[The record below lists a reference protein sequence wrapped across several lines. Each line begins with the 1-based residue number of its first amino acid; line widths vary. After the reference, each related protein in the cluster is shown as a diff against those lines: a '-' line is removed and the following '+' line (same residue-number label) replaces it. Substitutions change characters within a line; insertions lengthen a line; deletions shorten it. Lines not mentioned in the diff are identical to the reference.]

1 MIELPTIQQLKCLL
15 CYGKENNFTRGAQQA
30 NITQSAF
37 SAQIKKLE
45 ETVGLELIQRTNKGS
60 HLTPSGEK
68 MLAIAEKHITDLQQ
82 EILTLRQE
90 QQQEPTL
97 LKIGVMRTL
106 GDVLMNRHVQHF
118 QQEKKPIDLVVYDME
133 SSEILTDLRDDKIDL
148 ASVYMIHTKPFAE
161 YEQVHLAWD
170 QMAYYAPCL
179 NISDTQISRS
189 TIINHP
195 MVYYPT
201 NYFMEQTVGEYFAY
215 GKPPRAATLSTPYAM
230 VHFCQQNPAGAIL
243 PQRLIEALGIKQGVY
258 TLQDP
263 LLMDNCIVFKKDTPK
278 RADIEFFINYL
289 RPYFAN

>member
-1 MIELPTIQQLKCLL
+1 MIELPTIQQLNCLL

-90 QQQEPTL
+90 QQQIPTL

-118 QQEKKPIDLVVYDME
+118 QREKKPIDLVVYDME

-161 YEQVHLAWD
+161 YEQIHLGWD
-170 QMAYYAPCL
+170 QMVYYAPCL
-179 NISDTQISRS
+179 TLSQS
-189 TIINHP
+189 TASHNDIINYP

-201 NYFMEQTVGEYFAY
+201 NYFIEQTISKYFPQ
-215 GKPPRAATLSTPYAM
+215 KHPPRAATLSTPYAM

-258 TLQDP
+258 TLQEP

-289 RPYFAN
+289 RPYFAD

>member
-45 ETVGLELIQRTNKGS
+45 ETVGLKLIQRTNKGS
-60 HLTPSGEK
+60 HLTPPGEK
-68 MLAIAEKHITDLQQ
+68 MLAIAEKHLTDLQQ

-118 QQEKKPIDLVVYDME
+118 QQEKKPLDLVVYDME

-148 ASVYMIHTKPFAE
+148 ASVYMIHPKPFAE
-161 YEQVHLAWD
+161 YEQIHLAWD
-170 QMAYYAPCL
+170 QMVYYAPFL
-179 NISDTQISRS
+179 NISDKQISRS
-189 TIINHP
+189 AIINHP
-195 MVYYPT
+195 MVYYPN

-258 TLQDP
+258 SLQEP

-289 RPYFAN
+289 RPYFAD